1 MIGFLDPRYVPPCR
15 TRRPVFLGFEN
26 EDKDGKRNDVGKI
39 IYHAWSLPRPPP
51 QADRAAAAWPSGWIN
66 SCGGGNGI
74 QTNQR
79 ERSRRNPSKIG
90 HTIAARLL
98 CGLCRRNCVAFPLG
112 GNVAQC
118 EQWPLGAYGGS
129 HDEHAVHQPISGNYP
144 DRGRRPCG
152 ASLRPATWFHGSRL
166 RSGFV
171 RRETRRP

>member
-74 QTNQR
+74 PTNHQ
-79 ERSRRNPSKIG
+79 EHIRRNPSKMG
-90 HTIAARLL
+90 DKNPAQLVW
-98 CGLCRRNCVAFPLG
+98 GVDRRKCVAIPAGRDASEVRPCALG
-112 GNVAQC
+112 G
-118 EQWPLGAYGGS
+118 Y
-129 HDEHAVHQPISGNYP
+129 
-144 DRGRRPCG
+144 
-152 ASLRPATWFHGSRL
+152 
-166 RSGFV
+166 
-171 RRETRRP
+171 

>member
-79 ERSRRNPSKIG
+79 ERSRRNPSKMG
-90 HTIAARLL
+90 HTNAARLL
-98 CGLCRRNCVAFPLG
+98 FGLCRGEFVGIPFG
-112 GNVAQC
+112 GDLWQC
-118 EQWPLGAYGGS
+118 GHGALGAFGGAA
-129 HDEHAVHQPISGNYP
+129 H
-144 DRGRRPCG
+144 RR
-152 ASLRPATWFHGSRL
+152 
-166 RSGFV
+166 
-171 RRETRRP
+171 